1 MDASALHIHS
11 LSQAPWYLHAHLA
24 LALMALLIGGVVLIR
39 RKGTTSHKVM
49 GWCWVLLMLSAAL
62 ISFFIQAR
70 GHLSFIHVLSVVVLV
85 SIPRAILNIR
95 RGDRRGHAIGM
106 VATFAGLA
114 IAGLFTLLP
123 YRMLGTLVFGSSG
136 P

>member
-1 MDASALHIHS
+1 MDARALQIQS
-11 LSQAPWYLHAHLA
+11 FSQAPWYLHVHLA
-24 LALMALLIGGVVLIR
+24 FAVLALLVGGAVLIR
-39 RKGTTSHKVM
+39 RKGTASHRVM

-95 RGDRRGHAIGM
+95 QGNRRGHAIGM

-123 YRMLGTLVFGSSG
+123 YRMLGKLVFGS
-136 P
+136 